1 MLLAQLIILVCWII
15 FSIYWLISARSVKA
29 TQEKAGGIGGIRH
42 LLLVSVLLFLFATG
56 FGILPIYPLNILL
69 VPHASFLVL
78 LSVVIVA
85 VGLIVAI
92 LARRTLAQNWSGAV
106 LAFKKDHELIMTGL
120 YAYMRHPIYSGVLLM
135 FLGTTLL
142 AGSSGALFG
151 FLVILS
157 VFCLRVQWEEQLLT
171 RHFPQQYPEYKKR
184 VKALIPFLL

>member
-1 MLLAQLIILVCWII
+1 MVLAQSIILGCWVI
-15 FSIYWLISARSVKA
+15 FGAYWLISARSVKA

-42 LLLVSVLLFLFATG
+42 LLFVLVLIFLFATG
-56 FGILPIYPLNILL
+56 LGILPIYPLNVLL
-69 VPHASFLVL
+69 IPHANFLVL
-78 LSVVIVA
+78 LSVVMVLA
-85 VGLIVAI
+85 GLIIAI

-106 LAFKKDHELIMTGL
+106 LAFKKDHELIITGL

-142 AGSSGALFG
+142 AGSPGALFG

-157 VFCLRVQWEEQLLT
+157 VFCLRMQWEEQLLT